1 MPLEK
6 FQKTEF
12 WNVFVQAN
20 NNGVNEYSLAS
31 VGITEI
37 SLNEEKTAINY
48 QMSGIA
54 FLMKRVNIY
63 TNKND
68 RELKIKNKTPSLC

>member
-1 MPLEK
+1 MERVVK
-6 FQKTEF
+6 
-12 WNVFVQAN
+12 AN
-20 NNGVNEYSLAS
+20 NNGINEYSLAS

-63 TNKND
+63 TNKNTVD
-68 RELKIKNKTPSLC
+68 KKHVDKILKKEPL